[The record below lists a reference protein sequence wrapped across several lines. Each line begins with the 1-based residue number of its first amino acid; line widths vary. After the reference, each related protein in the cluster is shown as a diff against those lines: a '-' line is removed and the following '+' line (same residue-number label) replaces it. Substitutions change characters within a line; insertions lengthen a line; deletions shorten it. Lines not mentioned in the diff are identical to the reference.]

1 MGMSILLNSMEGG
14 DGGQNIT
21 YVAHKNLTLHTEENK
36 SSGAG
41 LLEDPPGEDYDVM
54 IARKESL
61 QMKFL
66 QSLIQQQKESELKG
80 GKGEKYLI
88 LYPIFSGLG
97 NNMAVLSEAI
107 LTCFLTNRRFYCRH
121 LVFY

>member
-1 MGMSILLNSMEGG
+1 MSMGMLLHSMEGG
-14 DGGQNIT
+14 AEGQNIT
-21 YVAHKNLTLHTEENK
+21 YFAHKNLTLYKEENK
-36 SSGAG
+36 SADAG
-41 LLEDPPGEDYDVM
+41 LIEDPPGEDYDVM

-66 QSLIQQQKESELKG
+66 QFLIQQQKESELKG

-97 NNMAVLSEAI
+97 NNMAVLAEAI
-107 LTCFLTNRRFYCRH
+107 LTCFLTNRRFYRRS
-121 LVFY
+121 